1 MSDDVLHFPDAAN
14 PVGLSDLAEF
24 APQLAQT
31 FVSIASDIALIIDND
46 GVIQHVA
53 LGADAIPGSNAQWV
67 GRPWIE
73 TASGGTRAKIGELLA
88 EAQSAGVTRRR
99 EVFHAT
105 PAGHN
110 VPISYS
116 AIKLGPNGP
125 VLAVGRDMGAV
136 AAVQQRFLVAQREM
150 EQDYWKLRQ
159 NESRYR
165 QLFQVA
171 TDAVMIV
178 DAEKLCIIE
187 ANRAAVELFCSPDTP
202 GGTLV
207 GQSATMGVLKAER
220 VGVEELLVMAR
231 TSGRPGE
238 IRVHAA
244 SGASQFSVLNATAI
258 DMSATPFRSADKLL
272 LLVRA
277 RASTPLSK
285 QPSATHLAD
294 FVEQTPDA
302 VTIADSSGR
311 VLMANPAFIAMCQ
324 SRAHHHSASQAT
336 SVIGRSLAELLGDP
350 DRSLDAILEEAKW
363 QGLSEQ
369 RQATLGLDSAS
380 RFDVEISAALLAEG
394 DQECIG
400 LTLRR
405 VEQRRDAPSTQFDEL
420 AATLSRLSGQVGQ
433 IPLPDLIR
441 QISAIAERQL
451 IETALGQAQNEH
463 LLAAQILGITVE
475 DLWLRLHNLDTGG
488 MNLAMSAQRT
498 LLN

>member
-1 MSDDVLHFPDAAN
+1 MSDDVFHFPDASD
-14 PVGLSDLAEF
+14 PGRLSDLAEF

-46 GVIQHVA
+46 GVIQHMA
-53 LGADAIPGSNAQWV
+53 SGADPIPGSNSEWV

-99 EVFHAT
+99 EVFHST

-136 AAVQQRFLVAQREM
+136 AAVQQRFMVAQREM

-187 ANRAAVELFCSPDTP
+187 ANRAAVELFCNSDDP
-202 GGTLV
+202 GFTLV
-207 GQSATMGVLKAER
+207 GQHATVGVLKTER

-244 SGASQFSVLNATAI
+244 SSASQFSVLNATAI

-277 RASTPLSK
+277 RASTPLSE
-285 QPSATHLAD
+285 QPSATRLAD

-311 VLMANPAFIAMCQ
+311 VLIANPAFTAMCQ
-324 SRAHHHSASQAT
+324 SRANIHSAGQAS

-350 DRSLDAILEEAKW
+350 DQTLNAILEEAKS

-369 RQATLGLDSAS
+369 RQATLGLDNDS

-405 VEQRRDAPSTQFDEL
+405 VEQRQPAAGSTFDDL
-420 AATLSRLSGQVGQ
+420 AAALSSLSGQLGQ
-433 IPLPDLIR
+433 TALPDLMR

-451 IETALGQAQNEH
+451 IEKALNRAQDEH

-475 DLWLRLHNLDTGG
+475 NLWLRMHNLDTGETD
-488 MNLAMSAQRT
+488 LAISAQPT

>member
-1 MSDDVLHFPDAAN
+1 MNPLSDLAEFG
-14 PVGLSDLAEF
+14 GLSDLAEF

-31 FVSIASDIALIIDND
+31 FVSIASDIALIIDEH
-46 GVIQHVA
+46 GVIRHVA
-53 LGADAIPGSNAQWV
+53 LSADPIPGSDSDWV
-67 GRPWIE
+67 GRPWVE
-73 TASGGTRAKIGELLA
+73 TVSGGTRAKIGELLA
-88 EAQSAGVTRRR
+88 EAQTSGVTRRR

-105 PAGHN
+105 PGGNN
-110 VPISYS
+110 VPVSYS

-178 DAEKLCIIE
+178 DAQKLTIVE
-187 ANRAAVELFCSPDTP
+187 ANRAAFELFGNPADASS
-202 GGTLV
+202 TLV
-207 GQSATMGVLKAER
+207 GQSATAGVLRAQR
-220 VGVEELLVMAR
+220 LSVEELLVMAR

-238 IRVHAA
+238 IRVHVPALA
-244 SGASQFSVLNATAI
+244 TPNSTLHATAI
-258 DMSATPFRSADKLL
+258 DMSATPFRSGDKML

-277 RASTPLSK
+277 RVTAPLSER
-285 QPSATHLAD
+285 PSATRLAD

-311 VLMANPAFIAMCQ
+311 VLMANPAFIALCPL
-324 SRAHHHSASQAT
+324 AANGPAQAN
-336 SVIGRSLAELLGDP
+336 SVVGRTLAELLCDP
-350 DRSLDAILEEAKW
+350 DQTLSSILAEAKS

-369 RQATLGLDSAS
+369 REASLGLSSTS

-394 DQECIG
+394 DQECVG

-405 VEQRRDAPSTQFDEL
+405 IDQRETSTSTQFDDL
-420 AATLSRLSGQVGQ
+420 ASALSSLSTQLGHTS
-433 IPLPDLIR
+433 LPDLMR
-441 QISAIAERQL
+441 QISLIAERHV
-451 IETALGQAQNEH
+451 IEAALEQAHDEH
-463 LLAAQILGITVE
+463 QQAAHILGITVE
-475 DLWLRLHNLDTGG
+475 DLWLRMHNMDGG
-488 MNLAMSAQRT
+488 SRGGAVSAHPT